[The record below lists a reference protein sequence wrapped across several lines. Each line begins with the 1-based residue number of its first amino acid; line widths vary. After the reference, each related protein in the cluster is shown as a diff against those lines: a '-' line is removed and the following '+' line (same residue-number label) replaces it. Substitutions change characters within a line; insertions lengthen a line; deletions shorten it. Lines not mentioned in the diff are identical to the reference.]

1 MSQNNFV
8 IQDVV
13 THVYREDD
21 YRSPNIVRNA
31 FRKILSKSW
40 IFIIILALSAG
51 IGYVAVYL
59 PDSVARK
66 AESLGGIEGLEG
78 LPGDLQN
85 LSDEQKKELMKRVQG
100 QR

>member
-1 MSQNNFV
+1 MSQNNFI

-13 THVYREDD
+13 SHVYREDD
-21 YRSPNIVRNA
+21 YRSQRIVRNA
-31 FRKILSKSW
+31 FRKILGKSW
-40 IFIIILALSAG
+40 IFLIIMALSAG

-66 AESLGGIEGLEG
+66 AESLGGLEGLEG
-78 LPGDLQN
+78 LPSDLQN
-85 LSDEQKKELMKRVQG
+85 LSDEQKMELMKRYKG